1 MPGPDGQGSFVG
13 HVEHPYVAISH
24 LSVADAGAAALED
37 AFRARLGEVD
47 AWPGFGGL
55 EVLADQRHP
64 GRYLM
69 ITRWASKE
77 AFVAYMRS
85 AAHGRS
91 HARIPGGPDAP
102 RAAGFEEFRQ
112 VAT

>member
-1 MPGPDGQGSFVG
+1 MKSGQQ
-13 HVEHPYVAISH
+13 PYVAISH
-24 LSVADAGAAALED
+24 LEVPAGGAEALEE
-37 AFRARLGEVD
+37 AFRRRLGAVD
-47 AWPGFGGL
+47 GWPGFQGL
-55 EVLADQRHP
+55 EVLADQRRD

-77 AFVAYMRS
+77 AFTAYMRS
-85 AAHGRS
+85 DDHRRS
-91 HARIPGGPDAP
+91 HRRIPGGPHAP